1 MDLLCEA
8 RHPPE
13 DVPQEGTEDL
23 VSTKATR
30 NMLERGHKH
39 CGEGQQSSAERADS
53 SKAVIELGLLMSFWG
68 WRNQAGSP
76 QVKSSE
82 GPVSHR
88 GRLRLALSI
97 PGNGLTNEC
106 SWECFEKVLHR
117 GDWLGSASRR
127 QIQEHAIRVLSSH
140 LSASEFINGALKNF
154 SEALEEETVVLTL
167 VPVNVE
173 PNGEEQMEPSVS
185 STSEVG
191 LEKPGTNDKVCHSQM
206 SEQFKSCPKHS
217 CCTTTSL
224 PLPTSLPPVNK
235 VRWDTLRNW
244 CQQFNL
250 STDGRKIDVYLRLQ
264 KHAYSEINENIPKI
278 SPEAKLQPC
287 STTCKMAAKTA
298 RIRKSCK
305 KAKREEGINIVE
317 VITSAQE
324 GMLAAWSRIAVR
336 ASQSKSVNSRPI
348 PASVETFLLQAPGIR
363 WCVVH
368 GRPLLAD
375 TKGWVRLQFHAGQ
388 AWVPDTPKRMISL
401 FLLPACTFP
410 SPGLED
416 NMLWKTG
423 SLDSK
428 SRHFGVAIQ

>member
-1 MDLLCEA
+1 MA
-8 RHPPE
+8 Y
-13 DVPQEGTEDL
+13 
-23 VSTKATR
+23 
-30 NMLERGHKH
+30 
-39 CGEGQQSSAERADS
+39 SSYE
-53 SKAVIELGLLMSFWG
+53 
-68 WRNQAGSP
+68 N
-76 QVKSSE
+76 
-82 GPVSHR
+82 
-88 GRLRLALSI
+88 
-97 PGNGLTNEC
+97 
-106 SWECFEKVLHR
+106 
-117 GDWLGSASRR
+117 SA
-127 QIQEHAIRVLSSH
+127 Q
-140 LSASEFINGALKNF
+140 NF
-154 SEALEEETVVLTL
+154 SEEALEEETVVLTL
-167 VPVNVE
+167 VPVN
-173 PNGEEQMEPSVS
+173 EETNEEHQVEPSVS

-191 LEKPGTNDKVCHSQM
+191 LEMPGTNDKVCHLQM
-206 SEQFKSCPKHS
+206 NEQFKSCPKHS
-217 CCTTTSL
+217 CCNTPIL

-278 SPEAKLQPC
+278 SAEAQLQSC
-287 STTCKMAAKTA
+287 STKCKMATKRA
-298 RIRKSCK
+298 RIRKRCK
-305 KAKREEGINIVE
+305 KSEREEGINIVE

-324 GMLAAWSRIAVR
+324 GMLAAWSRIAAR

-348 PASVETFLLQAPGIR
+348 PVSVETFLLQASGVR

-416 NMLWKTG
+416 NMLCPECAKRNKKIMKRLIAMGKERRRGLNTSTSFPLSG
-423 SLDSK
+423 PYLNK
-428 SRHFGVAIQ
+428 E